1 MYPIFGEML
10 SYSANSAFYGINKYD
25 TPRNY
30 KVDGLGVGTVTIYLD
45 ASRTS
50 NVYGNSNTVQPP
62 AITV

>member
-1 MYPIFGEML
+1 ML
-10 SYSANSAFYGINKYD
+10 SYSANSAFYGTNKYD

-30 KVDGLGVGTVTIYLD
+30 KVDGLGVGTLD

-62 AITV
+62 ATTV